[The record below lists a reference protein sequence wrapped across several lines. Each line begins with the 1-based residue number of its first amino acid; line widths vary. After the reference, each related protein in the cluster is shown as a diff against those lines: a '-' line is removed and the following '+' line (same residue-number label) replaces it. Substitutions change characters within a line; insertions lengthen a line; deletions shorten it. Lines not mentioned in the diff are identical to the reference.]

1 VALIYNSKPLTLKFI
16 LMKNIKRLLA
26 LPAFMLLMLAY
37 HSCTDK
43 FLEVNPQNDITDA
56 NFWKNEK
63 DFEAGVNAA
72 YFALQ
77 WDGASFPWYALANM
91 PTGDLKPNEN
101 DEHFNLEKLNFQAI
115 NGQFASAW
123 RACYT
128 IISRT
133 NLVLKQLETTTVNLN
148 TDLKTRLTGE
158 SKFLRGFA
166 YFMLA
171 RGWGDVPLIVD
182 VQTASSPKDIAKTPV
197 AQIWQQVIKDLSEAS
212 EVLPVMYDEA
222 NTGRATKGAAL
233 GYLAFTYMY
242 TKEWQ
247 KAAEA
252 TEALLALNRYDL
264 VPEYKQ
270 VFALENENNEESVF
284 EVQYRDS
291 QLGWGAS
298 RNGHYLSQ
306 HLAPRGIGE
315 QYAPYGGW
323 GNQLPTQQAIN
334 AFEPGDKRR
343 PAQILLPGETYVGF
357 TMESKWTTTGFA
369 YTKWWLGPSKNDH
382 VAQNLPQLRFAEV
395 LLNYAEILNEL
406 GRTPEAY
413 IHINRVRERAG
424 LPPKEAGNKEK
435 AMDDIMQERRVE
447 ILIEYNMWYHL
458 TRTGRAADFV
468 QKEYGRTLAPHM
480 YLFPIPQSELDANKA
495 LEQNIGY

>member
-1 VALIYNSKPLTLKFI
+1 MKKI
-16 LMKNIKRLLA
+16 KNISA
-26 LPAFMLLMLAY
+26 IAAFMLSLFAY
-37 HSCTDK
+37 HGCSEK
-43 FLEVNPQNDITDA
+43 FLDVKPQNDITDVS
-56 NFWKNEK
+56 FWKTAQ

-101 DEHFNLEKLNFQAI
+101 DNHFNLESLNFLAV
-115 NGQFASAW
+115 NGEFTSAW

-128 IISRT
+128 VINRA
-133 NLVLKQLETTTVNLN
+133 NLVLKQIENATIDQDMKN
-148 TDLKTRLTGE
+148 RLTGE
-158 SKFLRGFA
+158 AKFLRGFA

-171 RGWGDVPLIVD
+171 RGWGDVPLILD
-182 VQTASSPKDIAKTPV
+182 VQTAASPKDVAKTPV
-197 AQIWQQVIKDLSEAS
+197 AEVWAQVIKDLTDAS
-212 EVLPVMYDEA
+212 NLLPEVYDTK
-222 NTGRATKGAAL
+222 NVGRATKGAAL

-247 KAAEA
+247 KAAQA

-264 VPEYKQ
+264 EPEYKDL
-270 VFALENENNEESVF
+270 FALNNENNEESVF

-306 HLAPRGIGE
+306 HLAPRGIGD

-323 GNQLPTQQAIN
+323 GNQLPTQQVVN

-343 PAQILLPGETYVGF
+343 PAQILLPGESHYGF
-357 TMESKWTTTGFA
+357 TMESKWTTTGLA
-369 YTKWWLGPSKNDH
+369 YTKWWVGPSKNDH
-382 VAQNLPQLRFAEV
+382 SAQNLPQLRFAEV
-395 LLNYAEILNEL
+395 LLNYAEILTEL
-406 GRTPEAY
+406 GRINEAY
-413 IHINRVRERAG
+413 THLNRVRARAG
-424 LPPKEAGNKEK
+424 LPPKEPGGKEK
-435 AMDDIMQERRVE
+435 AMDDIFQERRVE
-447 ILIEYNMWYHL
+447 TLIEYNMWYHL
-458 TRTGRAADFV
+458 TRTGRADEFV

-480 YLFPIPQSELDANKA
+480 FLFPIPQAELDANKS
-495 LEQNIGY
+495 LVQNPGY

>member
-1 VALIYNSKPLTLKFI
+1 MKKL
-16 LMKNIKRLLA
+16 KNILSVVA
-26 LPAFMLLMLAY
+26 CTVMLFAY
-37 HSCTDK
+37 HGCSEK
-43 FLEVNPQNDITDA
+43 FLDVKPQNDITDVS
-56 NFWKNEK
+56 FWKTEQ

-101 DEHFNLEKLNFQAI
+101 DNHFNLEKLNFLAT
-115 NGQFASAW
+115 NDEFRNAW

-128 IISRT
+128 VITRT
-133 NLVLKQLETTTVNLN
+133 NLVLKQLETATIDEAV
-148 TDLKTRLTGE
+148 KGRITGE
-158 SKFLRGFA
+158 AKFLRGFA

-171 RGWGDVPLIVD
+171 RGWGDVPLILD
-182 VQTASSPKDIAKTPV
+182 VQTAASPKDLAKTPV
-197 AQIWQQVIKDLSEAS
+197 AQVWAQVIQDLTDAS
-212 EVLPVMYDEA
+212 SLLPEGYDEK
-222 NTGRATKGAAL
+222 NVGRATKGSAL

-247 KAAEA
+247 KAAQA
-252 TEALLALNRYDL
+252 TEALFALNKYDL
-264 VPEYKQ
+264 VPEYKEI
-270 VFALENENNEESVF
+270 FALENENNQESVF

-323 GNQLPTQQAIN
+323 GNQLPTQQVVN

-343 PAQILLPGETYVGF
+343 SAEILMPGETYYGF

-369 YTKWWLGPSKNDH
+369 YTKWWIGPSKNDH
-382 VAQNLPQLRFAEV
+382 SAQNLPQLRFAEV
-395 LLNYAEILNEL
+395 LLNYAEILTEL
-406 GRTPEAY
+406 GRVDEAY
-413 IHINRVRERAG
+413 THINRVRARAG
-424 LPPKEAGNKEK
+424 LPPKEAAGKEK
-435 AMDDIMQERRVE
+435 AIDDIFQERRVE
-447 ILIEYNMWYHL
+447 TLIEYNMWYHL
-458 TRTGRAADFV
+458 TRTGRADEFV
-468 QKEYGRTLAPHM
+468 KKEYGRTLAPHM
-480 YLFPIPQSELDANKA
+480 FLFPIPQSELDANKA
-495 LEQNIGY
+495 LVQNPGY